1 MPEIQPLE
9 HVNLREAWPNEALH
23 FTPWL
28 ANNIDLLGAKLDLEL
43 ENVKTEV
50 TLPGTGRVDIYAQQS
65 GTGATVVIE
74 NQLGRS
80 DDSHCLRLLGYAA
93 NAEANILV
101 WVARAFNSYHKS
113 ILEWLNDADTIHVYA
128 VTVRAYRVGEALAA
142 DFHTVVEP
150 LQSQLGPSRSANKN
164 SNTLFA
170 DFYRPLV
177 ARLRRSGV
185 QPVGKGGWRGRWRSF
200 QTEHPDVVYA
210 TQVLDGEKARVFLSL
225 NGPGRQQRY
234 RVLLQR
240 REEIDG
246 KVNGAIWGK
255 EGGGFWD
262 SCVMLESDETVGLA
276 SPEEKLEATR
286 QWMADN
292 LILLRDTLQP
302 HLDQLMRAENAA
314 SDAVE
319 GAN

>member
-1 MPEIQPLE
+1 MPDIKPLQ
-9 HVNLREAWPNEALH
+9 HVRLREAWPDEARD

-28 ANNIDLLGAKLDLEL
+28 ANNIELLGDKLDLKL
-43 ENVKTEV
+43 EKVTTEV
-50 TLPGTGRVDIYAQQS
+50 TLPGAGRVDICARQAKS
-65 GTGATVVIE
+65 NAKVVIE
-74 NQLGRS
+74 NQLGES

-101 WVARAFNSYHKS
+101 WVARAFTRYHKS

-150 LQSQLGPSRSANKN
+150 PQSQPGPSRSVNKN
-164 SNTLFA
+164 SNTLYA
-170 DFYRPLV
+170 EFYRPLV

-200 QTEHPDVVYA
+200 QTKHQDVIYA
-210 TQVLDGEKARVFLSL
+210 TVLDGEKARVFLSL
-225 NGPGRQQRY
+225 NGTGRQQRY
-234 RVLLQR
+234 RVLLR
-240 REEIDG
+240 HREEIDE
-246 KVNGAIWGK
+246 KVNGVLWGK
-255 EGGGFWD
+255 EGGEDWD
-262 SCVMLESDETVGLA
+262 FCVMLESDETVGLT
-276 SPEEKLEATR
+276 SPEEKLEAAR

-302 HLDQLMRAENAA
+302 YLDQLMRAE
-314 SDAVE
+314 DDVPDKVE
-319 GAN
+319 GAD